1 MGTSVASLSKA
12 HVDTRRKKNN
22 RPISFMNTH
31 GKLLADWIVMITYW
45 SHVRFILEMQYP
57 LMCLKFSHIKE
68 RHHGIIL
75 IYRGFNKIKQY
86 T

>member
-1 MGTSVASLSKA
+1 
-12 HVDTRRKKNN
+12 
-22 RPISFMNTH
+22 MNTH
-31 GKLLADWIVMITYW
+31 EKLLADWIVMITYW